1 MLLGLV
7 VLRRRWAYV
16 VPVVGLLVAAL
27 LNTFFAI
34 TPRDNVRFMPFLFLF
49 GAVGAVAVARRV
61 IERVRELRSGPA
73 LA

>member
-1 MLLGLV
+1 

-49 GAVGAVAVARRV
+49 GAVGAVAVTRRV
-61 IERVRELRSGPA
+61 FERVRELRSGPA